1 MHQQHW
7 LVALAF
13 GSHFDSPVQAE
24 LEKGINVL
32 DSACGT
38 LILFLMFS
46 ATTLPL
52 QCLWYQQHDSWLT
65 HLYYDTTKI
74 DEGPATWAMQMAKA
88 YPKSKVYGTDISERF
103 PDSIKPS
110 NCEFLVHNI
119 VENPPFPD
127 DHFGF
132 IHQRFLLLG
141 IAKKDWPQ
149 VEYRRVWSFDVLGS
163 SDFNVVP
170 I

>member
-52 QCLWYQQHDSWLT
+52 QCLWYQQHDS
-65 HLYYDTTKI
+65 
-74 DEGPATWAMQMAKA
+74 
-88 YPKSKVYGTDISERF
+88 
-103 PDSIKPS
+103 
-110 NCEFLVHNI
+110 
-119 VENPPFPD
+119 
-127 DHFGF
+127 
-132 IHQRFLLLG
+132 
-141 IAKKDWPQ
+141 
-149 VEYRRVWSFDVLGS
+149 
-163 SDFNVVP
+163 
-170 I
+170 